1 MSERNKK
8 TVGKIN
14 KALSEGNFEL
24 FFDFCADD
32 FAFTIV
38 GEKTIKGKEAARKYM
53 ASMAAESPAPPKIT
67 PVDPILADSD
77 FVAARGNMSM
87 KNKDGKEEHYSY
99 CDIYRF
105 RGDKIAEL
113 SSYVVKTESQ
123 SRTSGAGNR

>member
-1 MSERNKK
+1 MSERNKE

-14 KALSEGNFEL
+14 KALSAGNFEL

-53 ASMAAESPAPPKIT
+53 SSMAAESPAPPKIT
-67 PVDPILADSD
+67 PVDPILADGD

-87 KNKDGKEEHYSY
+87 KNKGGKEDQYAY
-99 CDIYRF
+99 CDIYHF
-105 RGDKIAEL
+105 RGDKITEL
-113 SSYVVKTESQ
+113 SSYIVKAESQ
-123 SRTSGAGNR
+123 NKTSGASSR